1 MNIDESRT
9 KKSINNII
17 GGLMFKLIALIF
29 PFIIKAVMIKKL
41 GVQYLGLNSLFTS
54 ILMVLSLSEL
64 GVGSALVYSMYK
76 PMAEND
82 EERIC
87 AIIKSLQKVLQNNW
101 SDNFSSRI
109 NFITILKI
117 FN

>member
-41 GVQYLGLNSLFTS
+41 GVQYLGLNINGF
-54 ILMVLSLSEL
+54 
-64 GVGSALVYSMYK
+64 
-76 PMAEND
+76 
-82 EERIC
+82 
-87 AIIKSLQKVLQNNW
+87 II
-101 SDNFSSRI
+101 I
-109 NFITILKI
+109 
-117 FN
+117 

>member
-41 GVQYLGLNSLFTS
+41 GWN
-54 ILMVLSLSEL
+54 VL
-64 GVGSALVYSMYK
+64 K
-76 PMAEND
+76 
-82 EERIC
+82 
-87 AIIKSLQKVLQNNW
+87 
-101 SDNFSSRI
+101 
-109 NFITILKI
+109 
-117 FN
+117 

>member
-87 AIIKSLQKVLQNNW
+87 ALLKVLQNNW

>member
-29 PFIIKAVMIKKL
+29 PFII
-41 GVQYLGLNSLFTS
+41 
-54 ILMVLSLSEL
+54 
-64 GVGSALVYSMYK
+64 
-76 PMAEND
+76 
-82 EERIC
+82 
-87 AIIKSLQKVLQNNW
+87 SLQKVLQNNW